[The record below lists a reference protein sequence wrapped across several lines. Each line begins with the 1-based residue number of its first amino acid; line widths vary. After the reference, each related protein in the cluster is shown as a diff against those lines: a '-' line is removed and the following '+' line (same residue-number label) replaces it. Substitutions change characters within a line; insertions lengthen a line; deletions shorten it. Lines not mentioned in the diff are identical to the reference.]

1 MSQMNMC
8 LQCFQPVDR
17 GWKMVHHVK
26 HCRGRPVMNNLT
38 QSRVPLVQD
47 VGEEPS
53 QDNTEA
59 LDQGTCAASH
69 VVEDNSQA
77 LDQGTCAASHVV
89 GLQPARVKLRV
100 WLTPKTQEIIE
111 FLETAEKGEGCSR
124 EHAQGWLDYQKRK
137 GGANARL
144 LPKDIRTCW
153 EHVSKVY
160 FIHVCFN
167 LSCSLPCRV

>member
-1 MSQMNMC
+1 
-8 LQCFQPVDR
+8 
-17 GWKMVHHVK
+17 
-26 HCRGRPVMNNLT
+26 
-38 QSRVPLVQD
+38 VQD

-59 LDQGTCAASH
+59 LDQGTCAAFH

-137 GGANARL
+137 GGASARL

-153 EHVSKVY
+153 EHVTKV
-160 FIHVCFN
+160 
-167 LSCSLPCRV
+167 

>member
-1 MSQMNMC
+1 MC

-17 GWKMVHHVK
+17 GWKMVHHMK
-26 HCRGRPVMNNLT
+26 HCRGRPVTNNLT

-47 VGEEPS
+47 LGEEPP
-53 QDNTEA
+53 QDNTQA
-59 LDQGTCAASH
+59 LDQGSCAASHVVEDKTQALDQGSCAASH
-69 VVEDNSQA
+69 VVEDNTQA
-77 LDQGTCAASHVV
+77 LDQGTSAASHVV
-89 GLQPARVKLRV
+89 GLQPAPVKLRV

-137 GGANARL
+137 GGASASL

-153 EHVSKVY
+153 EHVTKV
-160 FIHVCFN
+160 
-167 LSCSLPCRV
+167 